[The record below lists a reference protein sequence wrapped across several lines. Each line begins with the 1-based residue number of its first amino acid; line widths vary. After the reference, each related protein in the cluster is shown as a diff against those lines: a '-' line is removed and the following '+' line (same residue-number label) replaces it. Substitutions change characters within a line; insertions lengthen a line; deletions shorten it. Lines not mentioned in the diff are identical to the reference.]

1 MPFTRKAGKATT
13 TPTAAD
19 SAAAASSAIG
29 NGTPMLVST
38 PCVYAPAPRKAAC
51 PMENCP
57 VKPASSIS
65 PNPTMP

>member
-1 MPFTRKAGKATT
+1 MPFTRSAGIATT

-19 SAAAASSAIG
+19 SAADASSASG
-29 NGTPMLVST
+29 NGTPMFVST
-38 PCVYAPAPRKAAC
+38 PCVYAPVPRNAAC

-65 PNPTMP
+65 PRPTMP